1 MMYGSALINPSS
13 GTFLVFTNNTIANNL
28 AILNMLWLIKKK
40 MDLYNCNTL
49 FYPFVKV
56 NYICIRLHAPPK
68 QLGQMQNQMEL

>member
-49 FYPFVKV
+49 FYPFVKSKL
-56 NYICIRLHAPPK
+56 YMHTLTPPK

>member
-1 MMYGSALINPSS
+1 MMYGSAIINPSS

-49 FYPFVKV
+49 FYPL
-56 NYICIRLHAPPK
+56 YIYIYAYAYTTQAIRANAKPNGALIS
-68 QLGQMQNQMEL
+68 